1 MGIIVAF
8 NLMYFLRVSRTTT
21 WVNATFLVSFLFISY
36 YSNYAVKFFGTILF
50 STTTPS
56 NLTFLSVSSEFFGLF
71 FASFLLTTIELSR
84 KLIRPVSLTCRLRA
98 NISARHLLS
107 AIFFRA
113 SLDALIYFLRVFY
126 IIFEI
131 RVALIQRFVYSFL
144 LEDYSNR

>member
-1 MGIIVAF
+1 MGVAF

-21 WVNATFLVSFLFISY
+21 LMGVSFLFISY

-71 FASFLLTTIELSR
+71 FAFLLTTIELSR

-131 RVALIQRFVYSFL
+131 RVALIQRFVYSFFARRL
-144 LEDYSNR
+144 L

>member
-1 MGIIVAF
+1 MG
-8 NLMYFLRVSRTTT
+8 
-21 WVNATFLVSFLFISY
+21 VSFLFISY
-36 YSNYAVKFFGTILF
+36 YSVLAVKFFGSVLF
-50 STTTPS
+50 SGTTPS
-56 NLTFLSVSSEFFGLF
+56 NLTFLSVEARFFGLF

-107 AIFFRA
+107 AIFFGA
-113 SLDALIYFLRVFY
+113 GLDFILYLLGIFY

-131 RVALIQRFVYSFL
+131 RVAIIQGFVYSFL